1 MSGGEEGYS
10 GIFDIFGNPIPARR
24 IPEEEEEYEDLGE
37 DFEED
42 EDLGE
47 DFEED
52 EDLGEEE
59 EEEPYNGIMPANVII
74 TAYFTELMN
83 TGSPE
88 EIALFLNNLER
99 NFLSNKMFERDRN
112 ALIKALSDNK
122 YDIALLLLNRKTV
135 DVNVAD
141 VNGMTPLFHCVNI
154 KKYEPTPEDEVMIFE
169 IVEKL
174 LAAGCN
180 PGHVDKKGRTA
191 LIYACRSAEDLDI
204 KIATKL
210 LDYDN
215 CNLTKLDNENA
226 TGLDWLLTF
235 TKDYPIQGF
244 ISAPGY
250 VDLVVKYFDAFIK
263 LKGINDENITR
274 ILKDIC
280 RRNKRSLLRK
290 TFGPKLNKLGINLN
304 NYCKQP
310 KGTVAEVA
318 GLTDAE
324 YVERDPAS
332 LALIHPDELEADQ
345 IQEAV
350 KVRPQGVSPGGRW
363 VEDESRYR
371 RLTPR
376 RTSQSL
382 GGKKTRQN
390 KKKQRK
396 TRKYKRANKR
406 SRRFNKH

>member
-24 IPEEEEEYEDLGE
+24 RPEEEEEYEEDEDL
-37 DFEED
+37 D

-47 DFEED
+47 EE
-52 EDLGEEE
+52 EEE

-99 NFLSNKMFERDRN
+99 NFLSNKMFRHDNN
-112 ALIKALSDNK
+112 ALIKALFDKN

-141 VNGMTPLFHCVNI
+141 ANGMTPLFHCVNI
-154 KKYEPTPEDEVMIFE
+154 KDYEPTPEDEVMIFE

-180 PGHVDKKGRTA
+180 PGHVDKNGHTA
-191 LIYACRSAEDLDI
+191 LIFACKSASDLDI

-263 LKGINDENITR
+263 LKGLDDEEITR

-290 TFGPKLNKLGINLN
+290 TFGPKLSKLGINLN

-310 KGTVAEVA
+310 RVTIAEVA

-350 KVRPQGVSPGGRW
+350 KVRPRGVSPGGRW
-363 VEDESRYR
+363 VEDESLYR

-396 TRKYKRANKR
+396 TRKHKRANKK
-406 SRRFNKH
+406 SRKFNKH

>member
-10 GIFDIFGNPIPARR
+10 GIFDIFGNHAPAHRIPVR
-24 IPEEEEEYEDLGE
+24 PEEE
-37 DFEED
+37 
-42 EDLGE
+42 
-47 DFEED
+47 

-59 EEEPYNGIMPANVII
+59 YEEEEEEDEEEEGEPHNGIMPANVII

-83 TGSPE
+83 NGSPE

-99 NFLSNKMFERDRN
+99 NLLSNKMFQRDSN
-112 ALIKALSDNK
+112 ALIKALFDKK

-141 VNGMTPLFHCVNI
+141 ANGMTPLFHCVSI
-154 KKYEPTPEDEVMIFE
+154 KHYELTPEEEDMIFE

-180 PGHVDKKGRTA
+180 PGHVDKNGHTA
-191 LIYACRSAEDLDI
+191 LIRACKSASDLDI

-235 TKDYPIQGF
+235 DKDYPIQEF

-263 LKGINDENITR
+263 LKGVDDEEITR
-274 ILKDIC
+274 IFKDIC

-290 TFGPKLNKLGINLN
+290 TFGPMLNKIGINLN

-310 KGTVAEVA
+310 RGTTAAVA

-350 KVRPQGVSPGGRW
+350 KVRPRGVSPGGRW

-376 RTSQSL
+376 HR

-390 KKKQRK
+390 RLQHRK
-396 TRKYKRANKR
+396 TKKHKRANKK
-406 SRRFNKH
+406 SRKCKQR